1 MSAGA
6 HLPNISA
13 ALGIGMVL
21 SFALAACSSQP
32 SDSNQQLNGG
42 KVLENALDLVDEAAS
57 EVETKGMGAGRNPDN
72 IRSQLNMTEDHR
84 ASFVHGEK
92 PAEYQKYIVLHDT
105 EGDGDASSV
114 INYWDSSGNGV
125 AAHFIV
131 NKDGSIVQCVPL
143 DKIAHHA
150 GYGDAGHNAEFGVE
164 DESRDDKVGTTSIG
178 NWAPDYGM
186 NSYSIGIELVHV
198 GGSGEYPTAQLE
210 ALDRLIAYIDEYYGF
225 ESAITD
231 HKAWRSGNSDTSA
244 EFSTYLANYQ
254 AIRTHE

>member
-32 SDSNQQLNGG
+32 SDSSQQLNGG
-42 KVLENALDLVDEAAS
+42 K
-57 EVETKGMGAGRNPDN
+57 
-72 IRSQLNMTEDHR
+72 DHR

-150 GYGDAGHNAEFGVE
+150 GYGDAGHNAEFGV
-164 DESRDDKVGTTSIG
+164 
-178 NWAPDYGM
+178 
-186 NSYSIGIELVHV
+186 
-198 GGSGEYPTAQLE
+198 
-210 ALDRLIAYIDEYYGF
+210 
-225 ESAITD
+225 
-231 HKAWRSGNSDTSA
+231 
-244 EFSTYLANYQ
+244 
-254 AIRTHE
+254 